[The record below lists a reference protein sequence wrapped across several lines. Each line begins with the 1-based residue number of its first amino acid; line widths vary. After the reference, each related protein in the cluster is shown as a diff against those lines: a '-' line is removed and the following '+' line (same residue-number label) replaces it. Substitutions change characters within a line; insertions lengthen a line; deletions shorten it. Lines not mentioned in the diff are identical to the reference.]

1 MSINKKHYEQK
12 IMDNTSKLEQL
23 IAQRKEI
30 DRRINEL
37 ANPKYEVDGARML
50 LKKYKTDKSDEW
62 VVTLEEID
70 GAQGKSS
77 AYKQIISAKSCNDAI
92 EYIES
97 QIATLQALLDKV
109 RESIRGVYEN

>member
-1 MSINKKHYEQK
+1 MENSE
-12 IMDNTSKLEQL
+12 LEQL

-30 DRRINEL
+30 DKRIKEL

-50 LKKYKTDKSDEW
+50 LKKYKTGRPDEW

-70 GAQGKSS
+70 GARGKSS

-92 EYIES
+92 EYIET
-97 QIATLQALLDKV
+97 QIAILQALLDKV
-109 RESIRGVYEN
+109 RESIRRAYENNC